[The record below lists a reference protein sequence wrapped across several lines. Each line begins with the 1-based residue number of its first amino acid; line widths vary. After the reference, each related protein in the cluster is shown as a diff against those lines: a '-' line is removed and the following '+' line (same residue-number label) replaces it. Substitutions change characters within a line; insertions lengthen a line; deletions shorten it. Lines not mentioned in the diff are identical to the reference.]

1 MPADAARM
9 ASETK
14 EKALENYGIT
24 VWEQGNLI
32 EVPRNTRGSTM
43 HLWTVVRVL

>member
-1 MPADAARM
+1 MGM
-9 ASETK
+9 
-14 EKALENYGIT
+14 T

-32 EVPRNTRGSTM
+32 EVPYENPLSGDKRQNM